1 MTYSIQIY
9 DVTRKHFVVLKCLLL
24 NTLPLTGYLAA
35 DVPFDVIRFSPQF
48 LPAIAFLSDRR
59 LDGCQ

>member
-9 DVTRKHFVVLKCLLL
+9 DVTRKHLVVLRCLIL

-35 DVPFDVIRFSPQF
+35 DVPFDVIRFSSQS